1 MGTRGELDFKIAP
14 GGRRAAT
21 KTGRRGSGYF
31 CGGRVVYRLSLWGW
45 GWALGALQLEADFL
59 TKSFIVFQVI

>member
-1 MGTRGELDFKIAP
+1 VHVYGFYGST
-14 GGRRAAT
+14 GG
-21 KTGRRGSGYF
+21 GSGYF